1 MLTQEDLVAY
11 MEQELGV
18 DIADVRPDTA
28 LFSSGVID
36 SFALVS
42 LITFIEAKCR
52 FRVNPMDVSL
62 DNMDSIDRILGYV
75 RRVQERT

>member
-18 DIADVRPDTA
+18 DIADVGPDTA

-42 LITFIEAKCR
+42 LITFIEEKCR

>member
-42 LITFIEAKCR
+42 LITFIEEKCR

>member
-28 LFSSGVID
+28 LFSTGVID

-42 LITFIEAKCR
+42 LITFIEEKCR

>member
-1 MLTQEDLVAY
+1 MITKDELLTY
-11 MEQELGV
+11 MQQELGV
-18 DIADVRPDTA
+18 DTSDVGDETP

-42 LITFIEAKCR
+42 LITFIEEKCR

-62 DNMDSIDRILGYV
+62 ENMDSVDRILGYV
-75 RRVQERT
+75 RRVQDRS